1 MNLPPETTRWG
12 TVLVLVGIG
21 VVAAIQMGK
30 VAAALPEIRAELGL
44 GLVGTGWLASVF
56 SMIGATLGVLAGAA
70 ADRAGLRRA
79 LMAALAALGAG
90 SALGTVADGTTLL
103 FASRIL
109 EGVGFVAI
117 ITTVPALC
125 VRAASAADARLVVGV
140 WTVYLPIGLAG
151 IMVAAPGLLAA
162 GGWRAIW
169 AGNALL
175 AAAALLAALVATRA
189 IADPPRAAAASSPI
203 AAIRATLARPGT
215 VLSTVPFCCYSMS
228 FLAVIS
234 FLPTFLIEERGASPA
249 EAGLLVAAAILCN
262 GLGNL
267 VAGWMMR
274 RALMPWAVM
283 ALGCAGMAVVSVGIF
298 ESGLDGAF
306 RQALAMAFPFF
317 GGLVAPS
324 AIANAAR
331 HAPSPA
337 LVGTAIGVAI
347 QGTSIGHFLGP
358 PFLAIVVSA
367 FGGWDRA
374 AVFTGLLGVLGVAAA
389 FVLRHIE
396 RRMTA

>member
-1 MNLPPETTRWG
+1 LSAPADTTRWG
-12 TVLVLVGIG
+12 TVLLLVGIG

-30 VAAALPEIRAELGL
+30 VAAALPEIRAELAL
-44 GLVGTGWLASVF
+44 GLVGAGWLASVF
-56 SMIGATLGVLAGAA
+56 SLIGASLGILAGAA
-70 ADRAGLRRA
+70 ADRAGHRPA
-79 LMAALAALGAG
+79 LIAALAALGTG
-90 SALGTVADGTTLL
+90 SAIGALAGDTTAL

-109 EGVGFVAI
+109 EGLGFVAI
-117 ITTVPALC
+117 ITSVPALC
-125 VRAASAADARLVVGV
+125 VRAAAARDGRLVLGV

-151 IMVAAPGLLAA
+151 IMVAAPPLLAA

-169 AGNALL
+169 AGNAAL
-175 AAAALLAALVATRA
+175 AAGALVAALIATRA
-189 IADPPRAAAASSPI
+189 LADPPRSAAASSPV

-228 FLAVIS
+228 FIAVIS
-234 FLPTFLIEERGASPA
+234 FLPTFLIEDRGASPA

-262 GLGNL
+262 GIGNL
-267 VAGWMMR
+267 AAGWMMR

-283 ALGCAGMAVVSVGIF
+283 TIGCAGMAVVSLGIF
-298 ESGLDGAF
+298 EPGLDGAL

-317 GGLVAPS
+317 GGLVAPA

-331 HAPSPA
+331 HAPAPA

-347 QGTSIGHFLGP
+347 QGTSVGHFLGP
-358 PFLAIVVSA
+358 PVLAMVVSA

-374 AVFTGLLGVLGVAAA
+374 AVFTGLLGLCGVVAAL
-389 FVLRHIE
+389 VLRRIE